1 MKEQM
6 IAEITRNMLPYLDNA
21 QLERLQEVLEHT
33 FWSVEVIPSAEGGNQ
48 KIEKY
53 SNTEM
58 VEMFLSAKRVE
69 GCSEKTLRYYRS
81 TIEKAITSLELHVTH
96 IQTDD
101 LRRYLSD
108 YQKESQ
114 CSKANIDN
122 IRRILS
128 SFFAW
133 LEDENYILKSPVRRI
148 HKIRT
153 AKTVKE
159 TYSDEAMEMMRD
171 NCECLRDLAM
181 IDLLASTGI
190 RVGELVKLNIADIDF
205 ENRECVVLGKGNKER
220 PAYFDART
228 KIHLKNYLESRSDNN
243 PALFVS
249 LLHPFERLEISGVEI
264 RLRNLGRKLG
274 IPKVHPHKFRRTLA
288 TRAIDKGMPIEQVQQ
303 LLGHAKIDTTMQY
316 AMVDQNNV
324 KMSHRKYIA

>member
-21 QLERLQEVLEHT
+21 QMERLQGVLEHA
-33 FWSVEVIPSAEGGNQ
+33 FWGVDVVPSAEGIAE
-48 KIEKY
+48 KEKY
-53 SNTEM
+53 TNEEM
-58 VEMFLSAKRVE
+58 LTMFLSAKRVE
-69 GCSEKTLRYYRS
+69 GCSEKTLRYYQS
-81 TIEKAITSLELHVTH
+81 TIEKAFASLNQHVTH
-96 IQTDD
+96 VQTDD
-101 LRRYLSD
+101 LRGYLSD

-114 CSKANIDN
+114 CSKTNIDN

-159 TYSDEAMEMMRD
+159 TYSDEALEMMRD

-205 ENRECVVLGKGNKER
+205 EGRECVVFGKGNKER

-228 KIHLKNYLESRSDNN
+228 KIHLKNYLESRSDDN

-249 LLHPFERLEISGVEI
+249 LLQPHQRLEISGVEI

-303 LLGHAKIDTTMQY
+303 LLGHSKIDTTMQY